1 MRGKM
6 AHEAFDKFMSE
17 NPRCND
23 ERSSLHYW
31 DPLFAVKGTVTVK
44 KSGVVTA
51 RVELEEAALSEAWI
65 QKDATRLHQE
75 QDQSQNT
82 TFDEFVELIKAQR
95 KDKGASLRERKYVN
109 DAWVDHSKYVLHKIC
124 NKFAFNEG
132 VKAGMKGWQAFPEEV
147 GSLDA
152 HYDV

>member
-1 MRGKM
+1 MMNELQKNAAMRGKI

-31 DPLFAVKGTVTVK
+31 DPLFEEKGTVTLK

-65 QKDATRLHQE
+65 QKDAARLH
-75 QDQSQNT
+75 
-82 TFDEFVELIKAQR
+82 
-95 KDKGASLRERKYVN
+95 
-109 DAWVDHSKYVLHKIC
+109 
-124 NKFAFNEG
+124 
-132 VKAGMKGWQAFPEEV
+132 KAGPRPTHN
-147 GSLDA
+147 DR
-152 HYDV
+152 